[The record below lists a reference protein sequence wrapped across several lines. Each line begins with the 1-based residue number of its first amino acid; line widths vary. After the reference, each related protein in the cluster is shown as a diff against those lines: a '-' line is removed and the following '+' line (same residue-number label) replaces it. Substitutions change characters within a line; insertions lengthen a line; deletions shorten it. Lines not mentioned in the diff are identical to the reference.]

1 MSDHREAAARAFRAA
16 LGPLLDLADQYPH
29 ATDLF
34 VEGRHIR
41 LRVGSEQ
48 REYSFRDFPGLQQRN
63 IEAAAANAAVY
74 SDVEFGPHFPAKQR
88 MSVKIPPDLR
98 VSAVCPPL
106 AEAVE
111 LTVRFLRSR
120 ALTLDDYVAAGV
132 MTQAQ
137 ADLLR
142 SLVKERKTTII
153 SGGTGAGKTTL
164 LRTLVELASHERTIV
179 IEDAPELSIR
189 AEGEKVRHWS
199 TTQGSDMAD
208 LLRQA
213 LRMAPKR
220 LVVGEVRGPEAL
232 EMIRAA
238 NTGHDGS
245 MGTIHSNGA
254 EEALHRLYT
263 LVVEGQPTYPFAGVV
278 RAVDFVIQIK
288 GEGDERRVSEIWQVP
303 KDYRP

>member
-16 LGPLLDLADQYPH
+16 LAPLLDLADQYPTS
-29 ATDLF
+29 TDLF
-34 VEGRHIR
+34 AESGHIR
-41 LRVGSEQ
+41 LNLGNEQ
-48 REYSFRDFPGLQQRN
+48 KEFTFSDFPGLRQRD
-63 IEAAAANAAVY
+63 IEAAAANAAVFA
-74 SDVEFGPHFPAKQR
+74 DVALGQHYPAKQR

-98 VSAVCPPL
+98 VSVVCPPL
-106 AEAVE
+106 SEGWE
-111 LTVRFLRSR
+111 LTVRFLRTRS
-120 ALTLDDYVAAGV
+120 LTLQNYVDAWI
-132 MTQAQ
+132 MSREQ
-137 ADLLR
+137 ADLLA
-142 SLVKERKTTII
+142 SLVKDRKTIII
-153 SGGTGAGKTTL
+153 SGATGAGKTTL
-164 LRTLVELASHERTIV
+164 LRALLELASHERTIV

-189 AEGEKVRHWS
+189 AEGNKVRHWA

-232 EMIRAA
+232 ELIRAC
-238 NTGHDGS
+238 NTGHSGS

-278 RAVDFVIQIK
+278 AAIDFVIQIK